1 MRAGVGGGGVS
12 APGATVGEGDAG
24 EREVLGGL
32 AVGSEPVEVQAA
44 ATTATASR
52 PTNVRT

>member
-12 APGATVGEGDAG
+12 APGATLGDGGAG

-32 AVGSEPVEVQAA
+32 GVGSVPVEVQAA
-44 ATTATASR
+44 ATTANAST
-52 PTNVRT
+52 PTNGRT